1 VEYLLVFMIAF
12 VLAFFS
18 TPIAAKIAWKVGAID
33 VPKDE
38 TRMHKRPI
46 PLIGGLAIFLGFWG
60 AILYNWLGGNSFP
73 YDNVKVLG
81 MLGGSIIVI
90 GYGIYDDIYGIK
102 PWQKLIFQT
111 VAAAFTVFISNTRI
125 ENVTMFLSDDG
136 KMLHLNPVI
145 SYLVAILWIV
155 AITNAI
161 NLIDGLDG
169 LAAGVSAICS
179 LSLFVVTLSRTD
191 ISDGV
196 KLYTTIITIAI
207 AGSCLGFLPFNMNPA
222 KIFMG
227 ETGAAFLGFTLGII
241 TIQGTLKSYAAIS
254 IVLPV
259 LILAIPLF
267 DAVFAFFRR
276 LKNGKAIAKRDR
288 AHLHHRLIDMGL
300 SQRWSVLT
308 LYVASAAF
316 GICAVALAADRLK
329 YGAYLLIVIFVVIF
343 IGIRYMKEFA
353 EKMRLSAE
361 NQKDG
366 ATTTNSFNGTEELE
380 QNPENPSQDENQI
393 M

>member
-1 VEYLLVFMIAF
+1 MEYLLAFVIAF

-18 TPIAAKIAWKVGAID
+18 TPIAAKIAYKIGAID

-38 TRMHKRPI
+38 TRMHKRPT
-46 PLIGGLAIFLGFWG
+46 PLLGGIALFLGFWG
-60 AILYNWLGGNSFP
+60 SVIYCWFDFTDFP
-73 YDNVKVLG
+73 YNSVKLFG
-81 MLGGSIIVI
+81 MLGGSLIVL
-90 GYGIYDDIYGIK
+90 GYGIFDDVRGMK

-111 VAAAFTVFISNTRI
+111 TAAAFTVFISNTRI
-125 ENVTMFLSDDG
+125 ENITMFFSDDG
-136 KMLHLNPVI
+136 KMMSLNPVL
-145 SYLVAILWIV
+145 SYVVTIFWIV

-169 LAAGVSAICS
+169 LAAGISAICS
-179 LSLFVVTLSRTD
+179 LSLFVVTLIRTD
-191 ISDGV
+191 ISMDV

-207 AGSCLGFLPFNMNPA
+207 AGSCLGFLPFNFNPA

-227 ETGAAFLGFTLGII
+227 ETGAAFLGFTLGVI

-267 DAVFAFFRR
+267 DATFAFFRR
-276 LKNGKAIAKRDR
+276 LTRHKSVSQRDR
-288 AHLHHRLIDMGL
+288 SHIHHRLIDMGL

-316 GICAVALAADRLK
+316 GICAVALAGDRIK
-329 YGAYLLIVIFVVIF
+329 YGAYLLLFIFILIFV
-343 IGIRYMKEFA
+343 GIKYMKEFSQHAHSMAVKPEKNTEQIDSLA
-353 EKMRLSAE
+353 E
-361 NQKDG
+361 D
-366 ATTTNSFNGTEELE
+366 
-380 QNPENPSQDENQI
+380 NPENNKDQTI
-393 M
+393 